1 MALRGPV
8 RESSVLLGSIFD
20 PTGRATQEKRWQ
32 RPDPDQQ
39 FPLNRT
45 SELMSSAQR
54 KIPSPKM
61 KTAGSPRRQPFVFS
75 QASRD

>member
-1 MALRGPV
+1 MALCGPV

-45 SELMSSAQR
+45 LERVGSAQH
-54 KIPSPKM
+54 KFPWPEIQN
-61 KTAGSPRRQPFVFS
+61 GWQPAPPAV
-75 QASRD
+75 RIHKN